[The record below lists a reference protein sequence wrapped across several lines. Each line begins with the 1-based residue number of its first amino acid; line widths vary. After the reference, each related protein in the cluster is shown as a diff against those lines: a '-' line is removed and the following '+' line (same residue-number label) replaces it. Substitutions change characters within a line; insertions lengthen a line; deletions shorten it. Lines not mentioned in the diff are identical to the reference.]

1 MNSEKV
7 WLRWVREGSAYTITK
22 SRREKV
28 RRVRLKVVAMLASYM
43 RMYFELKR
51 YPESEKGIFFLAHA
65 DYLKNYIKCK
75 QVDAF
80 CESVWSDDDCATSM
94 LQRYFVH
101 VGDIFHAL
109 HDYFEVKDNRGSTR
123 VNCLD
128 TLTRFV
134 KRINNPNPGMIAR
147 AIFREIEAELIREA
161 KSNE

>member
-28 RRVRLKVVAMLASYM
+28 RRERLRAAAILAGYM

-51 YPESEKGIFFLAHA
+51 YPESEKGVLFLAYG
-65 DYLKNYIKCK
+65 DYLKNHIECK

-80 CESVWSDDDCATSM
+80 CESVWRDDDCAAPM
-94 LQRYFVH
+94 LQRYFGH
-101 VGDIFHAL
+101 VEDIFFAL
-109 HDYFEVKDNRGSTR
+109 HGYYIKVRDNGGSIADCSDILNR
-123 VNCLD
+123 SI
-128 TLTRFV
+128 

-147 AIFREIEAELIREA
+147 AIFREIEAELIKEA
-161 KSNE
+161 RL

>member
-1 MNSEKV
+1 MNSAEI

-22 SRREKV
+22 SQMEKV
-28 RRVRLKVVAMLASYM
+28 RRARLKVVAMLASYM

-51 YPESEKGIFFLAHA
+51 YPKSEKGIFFLAHA

-80 CESVWSDDDCATSM
+80 CESVWGDDDCAAPM

-101 VGDIFHAL
+101 VGDIFQSL
-109 HDYFEVKDNRGSTR
+109 HGYYIEVKRNGGSIAEW
-123 VNCLD
+123 LED
-128 TLTRFV
+128 LTRSV
-134 KRINNPNPGMIAR
+134 KRINNPNPGMITR